1 MLTNTQEMKLR
12 HRAEKVI
19 PGGMYGHESIILL
32 PASFPQFFERAEGTY
47 LWDADGNKYLDLMC
61 AYGPNLLGYGDSRV
75 NDAIRAQ
82 LDKADTT
89 TGPSP
94 LLVDLAETM
103 TEMVTHADWAM
114 FCKNG
119 TDATTMAMTCA
130 RAATGRRRILVADGA
145 YHGAAPW
152 CTPMPAGVVPEERA
166 FISKYVY
173 DDVESLEAAVKEA
186 GDDLAGI
193 FATPF
198 RHEGFQDQ
206 FLPSLA
212 YARRVRELC
221 DQTGA
226 KMIVDEVRAGFRLSR
241 DCSWTHLGVEP
252 DLSAWGKCFANGLP
266 ISALLGSEN
275 CRAGAQAM
283 YVTGSFWFS
292 ALPMAAALETLR
304 IIRETDYLEH
314 TIAMGQRL
322 RDGLD
327 VMAAKHGFVLK
338 QTGPVQMPQIFFADD
353 PDFRVGFAFAE
364 AMVARGVYVHPW
376 HNMFMNAAMTAA
388 DIDFAI
394 AASDQAF
401 AQVRASFESLE
412 PHPTLMALFGA
423 AAH

>member
-32 PASFPQFFERAEGTY
+32 PQSFPQFFERAQGTY
-47 LWDADGNKYLDLMC
+47 LWDADGNRYLDFMC
-61 AYGPNLLGYGDSRV
+61 AYGPNLLGYGDARV
-75 NDAIRAQ
+75 NEAIRTQ

-94 LLVDLAETM
+94 LMVDLAETM
-103 TEMVTHADWAM
+103 TEMVGHADWAM

-130 RAATGRRRILVADGA
+130 RSATGRRRILVADGA

-152 CTPMPAGVVPEERA
+152 CTPMPGGVVMEERA
-166 FISKYVY
+166 FITKYTY
-173 DDVESLEAAVKEA
+173 NDIASLEAAVCEA

-198 RHEGFQDQ
+198 RHEGFADQ
-206 FLPSLA
+206 FLPSPD
-212 YARRVRELC
+212 YARAVRDLC
-221 DQTGA
+221 DRTGA
-226 KMIVDEVRAGFRLSR
+226 KLIIDEVRAGFRLSR
-241 DCSWTHLGVEP
+241 DCSWSHLGIEP

-266 ISALLGSEN
+266 ISALLGSES

-314 TIAMGQRL
+314 TIAMGTRL
-322 RDGLD
+322 REGLD
-327 VMAAKHGFVLK
+327 AVAARHGFVLK
-338 QTGPVQMPQIFFADD
+338 QTGPVQMPQILFTDD
-353 PDFRVGFAFAE
+353 PDFRIGFAFAE
-364 AMVARGVYVHPW
+364 AMVARGVYIHPW
-376 HNMFMNAAMTAA
+376 HNMFMNAAMTEA

-394 AASDQAF
+394 HAADGAL
-401 AQVRASFESLE
+401 ADVRAALATLE
-412 PHPTLMALFGA
+412 PHPVLMMLFGA
-423 AAH
+423 ADH

>member
-193 FATPF
+193 FAT
-198 RHEGFQDQ
+198 
-206 FLPSLA
+206 A

-327 VMAAKHGFVLK
+327 VVAAKHGFVLK

-401 AQVRASFESLE
+401 AQVRASFDSLE